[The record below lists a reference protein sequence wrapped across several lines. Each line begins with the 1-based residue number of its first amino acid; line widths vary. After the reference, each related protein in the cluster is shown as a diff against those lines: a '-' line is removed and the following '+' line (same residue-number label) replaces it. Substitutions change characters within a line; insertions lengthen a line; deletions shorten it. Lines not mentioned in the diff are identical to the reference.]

1 MPVVSGGTYRSPLT
15 VIDNE
20 ADQIYI
26 NAINKITA
34 AGAALAQK
42 KIDQETERQKAANEQ
57 IQCTMD

>member
-1 MPVVSGGTYRSPLT
+1 MPVVSGGTWESPLT

-34 AGAALAQK
+34 AGAARAQK
-42 KIDQETERQKAANEQ
+42 ALDQETERQKAANE
-57 IQCTMD
+57 